1 MNVFSDA
8 FAWLNDRAHWRG
20 DQGLVHLTV
29 LHLRVTG
36 LALLIALVV
45 GLVLGIGLGHLRRG
59 GVAVTVIANVSRAV
73 PTIGLLYLLATA
85 PTFGVNPR
93 TAVTALALF
102 AIPPILTNAY
112 TGMTSVDP
120 EAVEAARGLGMGER
134 QVLTRVELPLAVPLI
149 AAGIRNAVLQTFAT
163 ATLASYVGNATL
175 GTLIQVGQATQQQDE
190 VLAGALVIAVLA
202 VLLDLA
208 LGQVQ
213 AAVTPGPRTSRLA
226 FLRRRPRIGRVA
238 DRQAAELG

>member
-1 MNVFSDA
+1 
-8 FAWLNDRAHWRG
+8 
-20 DQGLVHLTV
+20 
-29 LHLRVTG
+29 
-36 LALLIALVV
+36 
-45 GLVLGIGLGHLRRG
+45 
-59 GVAVTVIANVSRAV
+59 
-73 PTIGLLYLLATA
+73 
-85 PTFGVNPR
+85 
-93 TAVTALALF
+93 
-102 AIPPILTNAY
+102 
-112 TGMTSVDP
+112 
-120 EAVEAARGLGMGER
+120 MGER

-213 AAVTPGPRTSRLA
+213 AAVTPGPKASRLA